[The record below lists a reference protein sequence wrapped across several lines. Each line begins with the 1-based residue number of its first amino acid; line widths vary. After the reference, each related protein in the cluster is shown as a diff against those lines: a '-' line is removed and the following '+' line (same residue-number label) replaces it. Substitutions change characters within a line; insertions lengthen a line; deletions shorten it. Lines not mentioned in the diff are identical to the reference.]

1 MSAEVATRLHTSTAE
16 GARGGKRTNKRSG
29 NRGSNRNTRPNGHRT
44 GKGDQAAGD
53 DPQEPT
59 SVGKPAEDQAVV
71 EKLGAVAV
79 SEAGDMDVCW
89 ICAEP
94 VKYYS
99 VSECNHRTCHVCAIR
114 LRALYKKM
122 ECTFCKVCSALSLQ
136 MNSYSPLGTR
146 NPKTRSYL
154 PVLLTLRIPLIPRKW
169 FPSKIQNFLSLS
181 RRRT

>member
-59 SVGKPAEDQAVV
+59 SVGKPAEEQAVV

-99 VSECNHRTCHVCAIR
+99 VSECNHRTCHVCALR

-122 ECTFCKVCSALSLQ
+122 ECTFCKVCSKMYTSRTHGFIRLSV
-136 MNSYSPLGTR
+136 SPDGR
-146 NPKTRSYL
+146 NPNRL
-154 PVLLTLRIPLIPRKW
+154 
-169 FPSKIQNFLSLS
+169 
-181 RRRT
+181 